1 MLWLQWSA
9 YILRLEK
16 LTPMGP
22 GTSAEVS
29 LHVMAVLS
37 VAFSVG
43 IGGALRITVALQML
57 CSSTAQFAAA
67 RLGCGAGNGR

>member
-1 MLWLQWSA
+1 M
-9 YILRLEK
+9 
-16 LTPMGP
+16 TPKGP
-22 GTSAEVS
+22 GTLAEVS

-43 IGGALRITVALQML
+43 IGGALRITVALQQH
-57 CSSTAQFAAA
+57 STVCKA